1 MKSLILF
8 LNLYFQFRYLFSSI
22 YEFLFLFCC
31 ILCVFIY
38 FLFNLCNFISDFL
51 LSQLLSVSPPRTIPN
66 HSQVVTLQVPPNKNK
81 YNSRISKLL
90 SAEKHLSCDICGKWC
105 ISKSSLLTHMRVH
118 TGEKPFGCDIC
129 DKKFAQKAT
138 LQRHRQLH
146 TGEKHLKCDH
156 CTKRF
161 YRKDKLYEHLHTH
174 NKL

>member
-1 MKSLILF
+1 MSF
-8 LNLYFQFRYLFSSI
+8 CFVVFYV
-22 YEFLFLFCC
+22 FLFIF
-31 ILCVFIY
+31 F
-38 FLFNLCNFISDFL
+38 FNLCNFISDFL